1 MSSKRSHDDS
11 EEPSSSKRQLSQL
24 EIAIEIEEKLKS
36 NKRKVDSI
44 GAVNCETH
52 PKSPKKS
59 SAQADSEPREVDFI
73 EIIDDVAET
82 LKTVTNEAVPI
93 IRSLPSVPS
102 PVRSDTRVHRWGKFS
117 RRLSIPYSVI
127 LLIVFDCLTQGNS
140 GSA

>member
-36 NKRKVDSI
+36 NKRKVESI
-44 GAVNCETH
+44 GAINCETH

-59 SAQADSEPREVDFI
+59 SSQAESEPKQVDYI

-82 LKTVTNEAVPI
+82 LMTVTNEVAA
-93 IRSLPSVPS
+93 VPS
-102 PVRSDTRVHRWGKFS
+102 PLRSDIRVHR
-117 RRLSIPYSVI
+117 
-127 LLIVFDCLTQGNS
+127 
-140 GSA
+140 